1 MSSDRQRFGVNL
13 SLLTL
18 CWALVSTCNLLIVS
32 VAVLGGHAIA
42 ENKALAALP
51 IALQWMGTAAMAG
64 PASFFMQRL
73 GRKAGFWVSAATV
86 SSGAALS
93 VWALYEAKFGLFCAG
108 GALIGIGNGFSW
120 YYRFAAA
127 EMVPDDFRSRAIS
140 LLLAGGIVAALIG
153 PSLADVSKDFLSPV
167 SYAGT
172 YAAIITLYVVVVT
185 VLFFVRIPKP
195 PAEALRGGRPLSVI
209 ARQPAFV
216 VAVIAAVVAYSVMGL
231 LMSVT
236 PLAMVL
242 HKHDFDQATLVIQ
255 WHVLGMY
262 VPSFFTGHLVKRFG
276 PVNIMLV
283 GTLFMFGCL
292 GIGLS
297 GVTVVHFWIALAVL
311 GLGWNFLFV
320 GATTLLTET
329 YTIAERAKTQAV
341 NEVSIFTTV
350 GVSTFFSGTLL
361 HEFGWSAVNY
371 LAVPALGVVLVAILL
386 FKWRGSTRRKTV
398 QPAAGE

>member
-1 MSSDRQRFGVNL
+1 MSGEHRGFGINL
-13 SLLTL
+13 GLLTL

-32 VAVLGGHAIA
+32 VAILSGHAIA
-42 ENKALAALP
+42 DNKALAALP
-51 IALQWMGTAAMAG
+51 VALQWFGTAAMAG

-73 GRKAGFWVSAATV
+73 GRKAGFWASAGTV
-86 SSGAALS
+86 STGAALS
-93 VWALYEAKFGLFCAG
+93 VWALYEAHFGLLCAG
-108 GALIGIGNGFSW
+108 GALIGVGNGFSW

-153 PSLADVSKDFLSPV
+153 PTLADVSKDVLSPV

-172 YAAIITLYVVVVT
+172 YAAIMVLYVFVVT
-185 VLFFVRIPKP
+185 VLFFVKIPRP
-195 PAEALRGGRPLSVI
+195 SAEALRGGRPLSVI
-209 ARQPAFV
+209 ARQPAFI

-242 HKHDFDQATLVIQ
+242 HKHSFDQATLVIQ

-262 VPSFFTGHLVKRFG
+262 VPSFFTGHLVRWFG
-276 PVNIMLV
+276 TLNIMLC
-283 GTLFMFGCL
+283 GALLMFGCL
-292 GIGLS
+292 AVGLS
-297 GVTVVHFWIALAVL
+297 GTTVAHFWIALGVL

-341 NEVSIFTTV
+341 NEVAIFTIV
-350 GVSTFFSGTLL
+350 GLATFFSGTLL

-371 LAVPALGVVLVAILL
+371 SALPALAVVTIAILL
-386 FKWRGSTRRKTV
+386 LKWRGSVTQSTA
-398 QPAAGE
+398 PSAAGE